1 MAGIALARCLRP
13 SFARRRH
20 GSDRC
25 SCTSRRSPMMLHS
38 QTHVSAV
45 QTRAPPLSPQRA
57 LAILPPTI
65 RPPRRRRGGGCGG
78 RLSALSTRPAAETPG
93 AICRTIGRRW
103 CCRSASQS
111 SCEYSSRSC
120 DHAAASMSV
129 RTGAAVC
136 AYRRCD
142 DPRRRARRAFH
153 RYQRHASAE
162 SRGII
167 VWASRCLAL
176 PCFER
181 SLQRCS
187 PMMTRRAIV
196 SETAFMR
203 TSYCVRQIGRIVQ
216 DKDRDLV

>member
-1 MAGIALARCLRP
+1 MAAG
-13 SFARRRH
+13 
-20 GSDRC
+20 
-25 SCTSRRSPMMLHS
+25 
-38 QTHVSAV
+38 
-45 QTRAPPLSPQRA
+45 QTRAPAPSPQRW
-57 LAILPPTI
+57 LASIQPTI
-65 RPPRRRRGGGCGG
+65 EAPRDRRRDGCGG
-78 RLSALSTRPAAETPG
+78 RWSALAARQAAGTSGP
-93 AICRTIGRRW
+93 ICPTVGHHRLGR
-103 CCRSASQS
+103 CASQS
-111 SCEYSSRSC
+111 SHERSSRSC

-142 DPRRRARRAFH
+142 APRRRARRAFH

-203 TSYCVRQIGRIVQ
+203 TSYCVRQIGRVVQ